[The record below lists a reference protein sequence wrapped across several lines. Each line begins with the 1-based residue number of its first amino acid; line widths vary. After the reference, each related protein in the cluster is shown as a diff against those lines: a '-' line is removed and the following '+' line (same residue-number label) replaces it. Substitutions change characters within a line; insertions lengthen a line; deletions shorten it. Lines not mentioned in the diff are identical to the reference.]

1 MHQNRSEQNNTKNK
15 KADNKNPEK
24 KGSRK
29 ESGKKGARSRVKDIS
44 SEQDKKTSGDVGN
57 DSGKTVTSDG
67 SESDHDGKVNERS
80 VRDDT
85 NNRVGVGVRNECGKK
100 VTKENNS
107 DSSVEED
114 AKMAD
119 DVANVF
125 EATVTKEN
133 NSDSFVKE
141 DKSKGVGNDSQ
152 KTVKDICNG
161 CHSVEQDIKNESG
174 VSGNK
179 IEEMATHVR
188 HGNLGNLEKSNR
200 DGITGEGT
208 KKSGVVSHESEI
220 SGKNVSVVGDNSFAD
235 ARKSTE
241 TVGNESKRRIESNS
255 ENEFGEEKTES
266 DMTGNVI
273 QVYNQV
279 TEDQVTTDVV
289 KICDKVNVISEGEV
303 VTPEKSSE
311 SEISGKNVSVVNS
324 LCADDRNNIET
335 VGNESKLDQV
345 KVISADE
352 VVTPENS
359 SKSEIS
365 GKKVSVV
372 DSSFADDRKN
382 IVTVG
387 NESKRDLGK
396 VISAEVLTPENRSE
410 SEISG
415 KNVSVVD
422 SSFADD
428 RKSIETVGNESKLD
442 LEKVMSVDEV
452 LTPEKSSEA
461 EISGKNVSVV
471 DSSFVDHSK
480 SIETVGTE
488 SKCDAENIINAHEV
502 LTPENSSE
510 SEISGKKF
518 VSVVDSSFADHSK
531 SIETLGTESKRDA
544 ENVIHADE
552 VLTPEN
558 SSESEIS
565 GKNFVSVVDSSFA
578 GDGNSIE
585 TGNESKSEQVNV
597 ISAGEVVAPEQ
608 SDESEISGKNESVG
622 YSSFVDDRN
631 SIETVGNE
639 SKRDKVNV
647 SESEVVTPE
656 NNEKEEVLPSDFD
669 SSDDDDNV
677 PLSKLKMLSSVSH
690 ENTVCFTD
698 IDADNAGSKCDGAYD
713 GSTIEGI
720 IEKLKDNEKKDNESD
735 YRMSME
741 EYRLTFAQDFLKGG
755 VYDKDTFIKETRH
768 EVDSQIYSQ
777 SDTTVTTVT
786 SESLNISS
794 DSEPEIVIHRKK
806 SSKKKKDSS

>member
-1 MHQNRSEQNNTKNK
+1 MHQNRSEQNNTNNQ

-29 ESGKKGARSRVKDIS
+29 ELGKKGARSRAKDVS

-67 SESDHDGKVNERS
+67 SESDHDGKVNELS
-80 VRDDT
+80 VKDDT
-85 NNRVGVGVRNECGKK
+85 NSVDVGVGNECGKK

-114 AKMAD
+114 AKTAD

-125 EATVTKEN
+125 EATITKEN

-141 DKSKGVGNDSQ
+141 DKSEGVGNDSQ

-161 CHSVEQDIKNESG
+161 CHSVEQDTKNESG

-188 HGNLGNLEKSNR
+188 HGNLRNLEKSNH

-208 KKSGVVSHESEI
+208 KKSGVVSHKSEI

-235 ARKSTE
+235 TRKSIE
-241 TVGNESKRRIESNS
+241 TIGNESKRRIESNS

-279 TEDQVTTDVV
+279 TEDQITTDVV

-303 VTPEKSSE
+303 VTPEKSRE

-382 IVTVG
+382 IETVR

-396 VISAEVLTPENRSE
+396 VISV
-410 SEISG
+410 
-415 KNVSVVD
+415 
-422 SSFADD
+422 
-428 RKSIETVGNESKLD
+428 
-442 LEKVMSVDEV
+442 
-452 LTPEKSSEA
+452 
-461 EISGKNVSVV
+461 
-471 DSSFVDHSK
+471 
-480 SIETVGTE
+480 
-488 SKCDAENIINAHEV
+488 
-502 LTPENSSE
+502 
-510 SEISGKKF
+510 
-518 VSVVDSSFADHSK
+518 
-531 SIETLGTESKRDA
+531 
-544 ENVIHADE
+544 E

-565 GKNFVSVVDSSFA
+565 GKNVSVVA
-578 GDGNSIE
+578 
-585 TGNESKSEQVNV
+585 VHL
-597 ISAGEVVAPEQ
+597 
-608 SDESEISGKNESVG
+608 
-622 YSSFVDDRN
+622 RM
-631 SIETVGNE
+631 IETVSRLLEMNQ
-639 SKRDKVNV
+639 KV
-647 SESEVVTPE
+647 T
-656 NNEKEEVLPSDFD
+656 K
-669 SSDDDDNV
+669 
-677 PLSKLKMLSSVSH
+677 
-690 ENTVCFTD
+690 
-698 IDADNAGSKCDGAYD
+698 
-713 GSTIEGI
+713 
-720 IEKLKDNEKKDNESD
+720 
-735 YRMSME
+735 
-741 EYRLTFAQDFLKGG
+741 
-755 VYDKDTFIKETRH
+755 
-768 EVDSQIYSQ
+768 
-777 SDTTVTTVT
+777 
-786 SESLNISS
+786 
-794 DSEPEIVIHRKK
+794 
-806 SSKKKKDSS
+806 